1 MDGVLNICKPR
12 GLSSFQVVARV
23 KRQLGL
29 KKVGHLGTL
38 DPAACGVLVLM
49 CGRATKLA
57 NQLHAPEKVYRTLLV
72 WQKETDTL
80 DDEGQVVA
88 ESTVLP
94 TEAQIRAVLP
104 SMVGNLEIQVPK
116 FSAVHINGQR
126 AYDLARQ
133 GIDFVP
139 PTKTVHISRFELLPT
154 AQCWQDLAAIGETYV
169 PQENCH
175 YFEVEC
181 TTGTYIRSLAKLLA
195 EKLGTVAT
203 ASVILRT
210 QVGQFNLAHAKRLA
224 DVTLGDLKPV
234 EELSC

>member
-12 GLSSFQVVARV
+12 GTASFSVVSLI
-23 KRQLGL
+23 KRKLGL

-49 CGRATKLA
+49 CGKATKLA
-57 NQLHAPEKVYRTLLV
+57 NQLHAPQKVYRTLLV

-88 ESTVLP
+88 ESAVLP

-104 SMVGNLEIQVPK
+104 SMVGDLEIQVPK

-126 AYDLARQ
+126 AYDLARK
-133 GIDFVP
+133 GVDFVP
-139 PTKTVHISRFELLPT
+139 PKKIVHITRFELLPT
-154 AQCWQDLAAIGETYV
+154 AQCWADLAAIGETAV
-169 PQENCH
+169 PQEKCH
-175 YFEVEC
+175 YFEIEC

-203 ASVILRT
+203 ASVIIRT
-210 QVGQFNLAHAKRLA
+210 RVGQFDLA
-224 DVTLGDLKPV
+224 DAQCLNDVTINDIKMV
-234 EELSC
+234 EELQ